1 MTPAAVV
8 DLVNDELAGIGARQ
22 VELDQV
28 DQWLTA
34 DNPMDTYRRAHT
46 APNTEKGRLGELSVT
61 PILELIVAE
70 VAQQMI
76 VGRISVPGDDTA
88 ASRLRRPWDANGMPS
103 KQYAL
108 WHAGLA
114 YGQSHMLVLPDR
126 ALRPHGQRGV
136 ASLLP
141 FSPRQLFVKWGD
153 PLEDEYPLWAIRLI
167 GDVNEWT
174 GLRVYDEQAV
184 HYLTRDTTTGGLT
197 YVEYREHGMG
207 VCPVVTFSND
217 LDLEARSRGEVEK
230 FRGVAGRLEKTTL
243 DRLMA
248 QHYNSWKV
256 RYATGMEEPL
266 DSQDA
271 AEQRQKLA
279 HNDILVGGAGVQ
291 FGTLPETSLDGL
303 LKAAEADRDTLAAVS
318 QTPVWALNGGQ
329 LVNLSAEALLEAR
342 SMQRQK
348 VAQKQ
353 RSNGV
358 GVARVLR
365 LAAHA
370 EGREDDAGRF
380 DITVGWEDTE
390 SRALSATADGLFKLG
405 QLGIPPELLV
415 EMIPGLSSERVA
427 DWKAHLG
434 SGSEAGRLVDVLERQ
449 IYGQN
454 AGRQGSYRATP

>member
-1 MTPAAVV
+1 MVMAASKVV
-8 DLVNDELAGIGARQ
+8 DLVNSELGPIGARQ
-22 VELDQV
+22 LELDQI

-34 DNPMDTYRRAHT
+34 QNPMDEYRRAHS
-46 APNTEKGRLGELSVT
+46 AENPEKNRLGKLSAT

-76 VGRISVPGDDTA
+76 VGRIGVGDGDEAA

-114 YGQSHMLVLPDR
+114 YGLAHVLVLPDR
-126 ALRPHGQRGV
+126 TMRPRGGQGG
-136 ASLLP
+136 ACLLP

-153 PLEDEYPLWAIRLI
+153 PLEDEYPMWAIRLV
-167 GDVNEWT
+167 GKPGEWT
-174 GLRVYDEQAV
+174 GMRVYDEQAV

-256 RYATGMEEPL
+256 RYATGMEEPR

-279 HNDILVGGAGVQ
+279 HNDILVGGTGVQ

-370 EGREDDAGRF
+370 EGRDEDAARF

-415 EMIPGLSSERVA
+415 EMIPGLSAERME
-427 DWKAHLG
+427 DWKARLTSG

-454 AGRQGSYRATP
+454 TGG